1 MTTHNIILRS
11 VSRASRRLYVA
22 GALIAIMTPAHAASD
37 ESANGGACRLEGVE
51 ISAATMVHD
60 GSAMDVSMEISLAG
74 LDVQSCEAVVI
85 APSITGAEGQAVAL
99 PTVGVYGRR
108 RYYYCRRD
116 NGDTFLGGE
125 GETVLLARDMP
136 ESYSYGAS
144 VPYEE
149 WMDNSRLVVERVG
162 YGCEGSEE
170 SRGQC
175 TAASLSRRHVEL
187 RYVRPEGEK
196 VKART
201 MSGEALV
208 TFPVSQTT
216 LQPDYGDNRREIG
229 KIEATIAQV
238 EDDEDMR
245 ITSITI
251 KGYASPEGSLESN
264 RRLAQGRTEALR
276 RYVEQS
282 AHIAPGV
289 ISASYEAENWEGLR
303 RYVELSTLP
312 HRQDILEI
320 IDSGGDP
327 DERERQIKT
336 LYADDY
342 ATLLAECYPALRRTD
357 YKVDYTVR
365 SFSDPDKIRQTA
377 ATAPQKLSLE
387 ELYIAAEGL
396 EAGSPE
402 FNEIFET
409 AVRMYPDDP
418 AANINAANNAMRRG
432 DMDAAKRYLARAGS
446 SPDAD
451 YARDIYNALSSG
463 EATLKTKTQ
472 KDK

>member
-1 MTTHNIILRS
+1 MTTHYILGMAT
-11 VSRASRRLYVA
+11 RALRRLCA
-22 GALIAIMTPAHAASD
+22 AAALIAIMTPAQAASD
-37 ESANGGACRLEGVE
+37 GSANGDTCRIEGVE
-51 ISAATMVHD
+51 ISSASMSRE
-60 GSAMDVSMEISLAG
+60 GGAMDVSMEISLAG
-74 LDVQSCEAVVI
+74 LDVKSCEAVVI
-85 APSITGAEGQAVAL
+85 MPAITGAAGQAAAL

-108 RYYYCRRD
+108 RYYYCRRA
-116 NGDTFLGGE
+116 NGGTLLGGE

-136 ESYSYGAS
+136 ASYTYSAS

-162 YGCEGSEE
+162 YGCEGGEE
-170 SRGQC
+170 SREEC

-196 VKART
+196 VKARS

-208 TFPVSQTT
+208 TFPVAQTAI
-216 LQPDYGDNRREIG
+216 QPDYGDNRREIG
-229 KIEATIAQV
+229 EIEATIAQV

-264 RRLAQGRTEALR
+264 RRLAQARTEALR
-276 RYVEQS
+276 HYVEQS

-303 RYVELSTLP
+303 RYVEQSSLP
-312 HRQDILEI
+312 HRQGILEI
-320 IDSGGDP
+320 IDGGGDP
-327 DERERQIKT
+327 DARERQIKT

-342 ATLLAECYPALRRTD
+342 ARLLTDCYPALRRTD

-365 SFSDPDKIRQTA
+365 AFSDPDEIRRTA

-396 EAGSPE
+396 EEGSAE
-402 FNEIFET
+402 FNEIFEI

-418 AANINAANNAMRRG
+418 AANINAANSAMRRG
-432 DMDAAKRYLARAGS
+432 DMDAARRYLDRAGS
-446 SPDAD
+446 SPDAA
-451 YARDIYNALSSG
+451 YARDVYDALSSG
-463 EATLKTKTQ
+463 EATLKTNN
-472 KDK
+472 